1 MCKVE
6 FSMLDHAPFSIE
18 EMQAS
23 ADEACSVLKAI
34 GTPVRLLILCQLLEG
49 EKSVME
55 LAETLSAKQS
65 LVSHHLKI
73 LKLSDLVESTRAE
86 KYVFYSLKETVAA
99 RLVSVLYDEFCAKAR

>member
-1 MCKVE
+1 
-6 FSMLDHAPFSIE
+6 MLDHASFPLE
-18 EMQAS
+18 EMQEA

-55 LAETLSAKQS
+55 LANASSAKQS

-73 LKLSDLVESTRAE
+73 LKLSDLVVSNRSE
-86 KYVFYSLKETVAA
+86 KFVFYSLKDTVAK
-99 RLVSVLYDEFCAKAR
+99 RLVAVLYDEFCARAK